1 MFCGLRKGPELPS
14 LCACCSLPELLLYP
28 SRRFEEYIHLLYAL
42 RLHTPAEHIDRGNL
56 TIAIDQM
63 KNYKGYIDQV
73 GCWEESVSFKNV
85 MMLLWYSDSKILKSL
100 SLLGF
105 SSDFFILLMLNH
117 CIQWYWALR
126 AFILNQI
133 MFSDISLSTLIQIKK
148 KEQTSLFLKVLLNVL
163 INFPA

>member
-1 MFCGLRKGPELPS
+1 M
-14 LCACCSLPELLLYP
+14 YP

-117 CIQWYWALR
+117 CIQ
-126 AFILNQI
+126 
-133 MFSDISLSTLIQIKK
+133 
-148 KEQTSLFLKVLLNVL
+148 
-163 INFPA
+163 